1 MFLKDLNKFNSD
13 YLDGKHASNSANN
26 VPVLDSGAKVPLAQ
40 LPTGT
45 TKNTLSL
52 GNHTHAYAGSN
63 SVGGAATSALKCT
76 GNSATATT
84 LETARTIN
92 NTSFDGSTNITT
104 SIWGTSRTL
113 TIGNKGKS
121 VNGSGN
127 VSWSLTEI
135 GAAADSH
142 THDYLPLAGG
152 TMTGHINMN
161 AGKGIYGTTTGDVTT
176 TDGTTYNGTLSILMY
191 NGSNNLHV
199 GAGVWDKKI
208 NQGNTYISAGANAYI
223 RTVDPNGE
231 IGFQINGSSRLKLN
245 DSGITLLKPLTMSK
259 NSVAGAINFTKT
271 DGTQVTG
278 LYLTSGDKIKLGND
292 STSTY
297 IYSSTNPKINVG
309 GASTSYY
316 IYHEG
321 NKPSPADIGA
331 AASSHGHSTISIKG
345 NNTISSTSNDTT
357 SNWGAQG
364 NSVHWYTNTG
374 QLIDQPNQWGYI
386 LNIGSGS
393 EVHQIWMTQASGSL
407 CHRGGNGSGWS
418 GSWREILD
426 SSNFK
431 SHVTPSAIGA
441 APNPHWH
448 VNATTKLWT
457 GNVGIGSTMTTE
469 NLSGFNYILVGA
481 RPGNS
486 SCEAWACVPR
496 NHFNSSSD
504 IYFQICTETGYAKF
518 AMKITNNT
526 LTLTLSSGTSGSTL
540 RAVYGGF

>member
-45 TKNTLSL
+45 TKDTLSL

-113 TIGNKGKS
+113 TVGKTGKS

-245 DSGITLLKPLTMSK
+245 DSGTTLLKPLTMSK

-357 SNWGAQG
+357 SKWGAQG

-374 QLIDQPNQWGYI
+374 QLTDQPSQWGYI

-407 CHRGGNGSGWS
+407 YHRGGNGSGWS

-431 SHVTPSAIGA
+431 SLVTPSAIGA

-457 GNVGIGSTMTTE
+457 GTAGVGSTMTTE

>member
-45 TKNTLSL
+45 TKDTLSL

-113 TIGNKGKS
+113 TVGKTGKS

-152 TMTGHINMN
+152 TMTSHINMN

-245 DSGITLLKPLTMSK
+245 DSGTTLLKPLTMSK

-357 SNWGAQG
+357 SKWGAQG

-374 QLIDQPNQWGYI
+374 QLTDQPSQWGYI

-407 CHRGGNGSGWS
+407 YHRGGNGSGWS

-431 SHVTPSAIGA
+431 SLVTPSAIGA

-457 GNVGIGSTMTTE
+457 GTAGVGSTMTTE

>member
-45 TKNTLSL
+45 TKDTISL

-113 TIGNKGKS
+113 TVGKTGKS

-176 TDGTTYNGTLSILMY
+176 TDGTTYNGTLSIFMY

-245 DSGITLLKPLTMSK
+245 DSGTTLLKPLTMSK

-331 AASSHGHSTISIKG
+331 AASSHSHSTISTKG

-364 NSVHWYTNTG
+364 NSIHWYTNTG
-374 QLIDQPNQWGYI
+374 QLTDQPSQWGYI

-407 CHRGGNGSGWS
+407 YHRGGNGSGWS

-431 SHVTPSAIGA
+431 SLVTPSAIGA

>member
-45 TKNTLSL
+45 TKDTLSL

-113 TIGNKGKS
+113 TVGKTGKS

-152 TMTGHINMN
+152 TMTSHINMN

-223 RTVDPNGE
+223 RTVDPDGE

-245 DSGITLLKPLTMSK
+245 DSGTTLLKPLTMSK

-357 SNWGAQG
+357 SKWGAQG

-374 QLIDQPNQWGYI
+374 QLTDQPSQWGYI

-407 CHRGGNGSGWS
+407 YHRGGNGSGWS

-431 SHVTPSAIGA
+431 SLVTPSAIGA

>member
-45 TKNTLSL
+45 TKDTLSL

-113 TIGNKGKS
+113 TVGKTGKS

-127 VSWSLTEI
+127 VSWTLAEI

-176 TDGTTYNGTLSILMY
+176 TDGTTYNGTLPILTY

-223 RTVDPNGE
+223 CTVDPNGE

-245 DSGITLLKPLTMSK
+245 DSGTTLLKPLTMSK

-357 SNWGAQG
+357 SKWGAQG

-374 QLIDQPNQWGYI
+374 QLTDQPSQWGYI

-407 CHRGGNGSGWS
+407 YHRGGNGSGWS

-431 SHVTPSAIGA
+431 SLVTPSAIGA

>member
-45 TKNTLSL
+45 TKDTISL

-152 TMTGHINMN
+152 IMTGHINMN
-161 AGKGIYGTTTGDVTT
+161 ADKGIYGTTTGDVTT

-245 DSGITLLKPLTMSK
+245 DSGTTLLKPLTMSK

-357 SNWGAQG
+357 SKWGAQG

-374 QLIDQPNQWGYI
+374 QLTDQPSQWGYI

-407 CHRGGNGSGWS
+407 YHRGGNGSGWS

-431 SHVTPSAIGA
+431 SLVTPSAIGA

>member
-45 TKNTLSL
+45 TKDTISL

-113 TIGNKGKS
+113 TVGKTGKS

-127 VSWSLTEI
+127 VSWTLAEI

-245 DSGITLLKPLTMSK
+245 DSGITLLKPLTM
-259 NSVAGAINFTKT
+259 
-271 DGTQVTG
+271 
-278 LYLTSGDKIKLGND
+278 
-292 STSTY
+292 
-297 IYSSTNPKINVG
+297 
-309 GASTSYY
+309 
-316 IYHEG
+316 
-321 NKPSPADIGA
+321 
-331 AASSHGHSTISIKG
+331 
-345 NNTISSTSNDTT
+345 
-357 SNWGAQG
+357 
-364 NSVHWYTNTG
+364 
-374 QLIDQPNQWGYI
+374 
-386 LNIGSGS
+386 
-393 EVHQIWMTQASGSL
+393 
-407 CHRGGNGSGWS
+407 
-418 GSWREILD
+418 
-426 SSNFK
+426 
-431 SHVTPSAIGA
+431 
-441 APNPHWH
+441 
-448 VNATTKLWT
+448 
-457 GNVGIGSTMTTE
+457 
-469 NLSGFNYILVGA
+469 
-481 RPGNS
+481 
-486 SCEAWACVPR
+486 
-496 NHFNSSSD
+496 
-504 IYFQICTETGYAKF
+504 
-518 AMKITNNT
+518 
-526 LTLTLSSGTSGSTL
+526 
-540 RAVYGGF
+540 